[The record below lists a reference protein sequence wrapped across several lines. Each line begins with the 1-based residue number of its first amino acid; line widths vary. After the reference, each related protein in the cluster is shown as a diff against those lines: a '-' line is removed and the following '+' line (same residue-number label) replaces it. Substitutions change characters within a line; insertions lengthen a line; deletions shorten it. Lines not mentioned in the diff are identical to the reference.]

1 MSYLNR
7 TTNPRQRS
15 TAIAGVIAIHA
26 LLGYVVLTGFIQH
39 IGPRHRD
46 IFSGTLYPEP
56 PPPPP
61 QPPQEEQQKPKK
73 VEEKQT
79 APEPRT
85 DLTAD
90 DRQVETTHED
100 STVTDDLGKTTI
112 VDPPL
117 PPLPRVTPRGASP
130 RNSPGSWAMTDDYP
144 ARDLREGNEGTT
156 AFRVAISAS
165 GRVTGCEI
173 VRSSGHPG
181 LDAATC
187 KAVAARARFA
197 PATDENGNT
206 VAGTY
211 SNSVRWQIPR

>member
-7 TTNPRQRS
+7 TTNPQQRS
-15 TAIAGVIAIHA
+15 AAVAGVIAIHA
-26 LLGYVVLTGFIQH
+26 LLGYVVLTGLIQH
-39 IGPRHRD
+39 MGPRHRD

-61 QPPQEEQQKPKK
+61 PTPEQQKPKT
-73 VEEKQT
+73 VEDKQT
-79 APEPRT
+79 APETKT
-85 DLTAD
+85 DLTPD
-90 DRQVETTHED
+90 DGQVETTPED
-100 STVTDDLGKTTI
+100 TTLTEI
-112 VDPPL
+112 PGDTTHGDPPPPPL
-117 PPLPRVTPRGASP
+117 PPRFTPRSASP

-144 ARDLREGNEGTT
+144 ARDLHEGNEGTT
-156 AFRVAISAS
+156 AFRVTIGAN
-165 GRVTGCEI
+165 GRVAGCET

-187 KAVAARARFA
+187 KAVTARARFA

-211 SNSVRWQIPR
+211 SSSVRWQIPR

>member
-15 TAIAGVIAIHA
+15 TAVAGVIAIHA
-26 LLGYVVLTGFIQH
+26 LLGYVVLTGLIQH
-39 IGPRHRD
+39 MGPRHRD

-61 QPPQEEQQKPKK
+61 SPHQEQQKPKK

-79 APEPRT
+79 APETKT
-85 DLTAD
+85 DLTPD
-90 DRQVETTHED
+90 DRQVETTPED
-100 STVTDDLGKTTI
+100 NTLTENPGDTTHGDL
-112 VDPPL
+112 PL
-117 PPLPRVTPRGASP
+117 PPPTPRFTPRGASP
-130 RNSPGSWAMTDDYP
+130 RTSPGSWALTDDYP
-144 ARDLREGNEGTT
+144 ARDLREGNEGVTV
-156 AFRVAISAS
+156 FRATISPS

-187 KAVAARARFA
+187 KAVTYRARFA
-197 PATDENGNT
+197 PATDENGDNI
-206 VAGTY
+206 AGTY
-211 SNSVRWQIPR
+211 SNSVLWQIPR